1 LGIALDELAQ
11 VQDGDTLV
19 LAWRDANLFSRASV
33 ESRAVAMGLDVLVIV
48 APANPAQEG
57 TR

>member
-1 LGIALDELAQ
+1 
-11 VQDGDTLV
+11 LV